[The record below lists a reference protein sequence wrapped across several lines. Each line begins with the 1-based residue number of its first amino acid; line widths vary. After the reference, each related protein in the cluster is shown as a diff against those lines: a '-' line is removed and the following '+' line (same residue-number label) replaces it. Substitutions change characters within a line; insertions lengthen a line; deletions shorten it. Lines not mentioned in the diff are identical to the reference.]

1 MFELLVI
8 VAFVWLLIKAIGL
21 AFKLTWGMA
30 KIVASILMVL
40 ALPLLIVC
48 LLFVG
53 GAILIVP
60 VAMIG
65 MAAGIMKSCIAQWT
79 LFRTGH
85 RASEC
90 RSLQV
95 TRHRRW
101 SRAI

>member
-1 MFELLVI
+1 MFELLTII
-8 VAFVWLLIKAIGL
+8 VFAWLLIKAIGL

-30 KIVASILMVL
+30 KIIASILMVL

-65 MAAGIMKSCIAQWT
+65 IAAGIMKSCIN
-79 LFRTGH
+79 
-85 RASEC
+85 
-90 RSLQV
+90 V
-95 TRHRRW
+95 
-101 SRAI
+101 

>member
-1 MFELLVI
+1 MFELLTI
-8 VAFVWLLIKAIGL
+8 VVFVWLLIKTIGL

-53 GAILIVP
+53 GAILIIP

-65 MAAGIMKSCIAQWT
+65 IAAGITKSCIKA
-79 LFRTGH
+79 
-85 RASEC
+85 
-90 RSLQV
+90 
-95 TRHRRW
+95 
-101 SRAI
+101 

>member
-1 MFELLVI
+1 MFELLTI
-8 VAFVWLLIKAIGL
+8 VVVVWLLIKTIGL

-30 KIVASILMVL
+30 KIVASILLVL

-65 MAAGIMKSCIAQWT
+65 IAAGIMKSCIKA
-79 LFRTGH
+79 
-85 RASEC
+85 
-90 RSLQV
+90 
-95 TRHRRW
+95 
-101 SRAI
+101 

>member
-1 MFELLVI
+1 MFELLTI
-8 VAFVWLLIKAIGL
+8 VVFVWLLIKTIGL

-30 KIVASILMVL
+30 KIIASILLVL

-65 MAAGIMKSCIAQWT
+65 IAAGIMKSCIKA
-79 LFRTGH
+79 
-85 RASEC
+85 
-90 RSLQV
+90 
-95 TRHRRW
+95 
-101 SRAI
+101 

>member
-1 MFELLVI
+1 MFELLTI
-8 VAFVWLLIKAIGL
+8 VVFVWLTIKAIGL

-65 MAAGIMKSCIAQWT
+65 VAAGIMKSCIKA
-79 LFRTGH
+79 
-85 RASEC
+85 
-90 RSLQV
+90 
-95 TRHRRW
+95 
-101 SRAI
+101 

>member
-1 MFELLVI
+1 MFELLTILVF
-8 VAFVWLLIKAIGL
+8 AWLLIKAIGL

-65 MAAGIMKSCIAQWT
+65 VAAGIMKSCIKA
-79 LFRTGH
+79 
-85 RASEC
+85 
-90 RSLQV
+90 
-95 TRHRRW
+95 
-101 SRAI
+101 

>member
-1 MFELLVI
+1 MFELLTI
-8 VAFVWLLIKAIGL
+8 VVFVWLSIKAIGL

-30 KIVASILMVL
+30 KIIASILMVL

-65 MAAGIMKSCIAQWT
+65 IAAGIMKSCI
-79 LFRTGH
+79 
-85 RASEC
+85 RA
-90 RSLQV
+90 
-95 TRHRRW
+95 
-101 SRAI
+101 

>member
-1 MFELLVI
+1 MFELLTII
-8 VAFVWLLIKAIGL
+8 VFVWLLIKAIGL

-30 KIVASILMVL
+30 KIIASILMVL

-65 MAAGIMKSCIAQWT
+65 IAAGIMKSCIKA
-79 LFRTGH
+79 
-85 RASEC
+85 
-90 RSLQV
+90 
-95 TRHRRW
+95 
-101 SRAI
+101 

>member
-1 MFELLVI
+1 MFELLTI
-8 VAFVWLLIKAIGL
+8 VVFVWLLTKAIGL
-21 AFKLTWGMA
+21 AFKLTWDMA

-65 MAAGIMKSCIAQWT
+65 IAAGIMKSCIKA
-79 LFRTGH
+79 
-85 RASEC
+85 
-90 RSLQV
+90 
-95 TRHRRW
+95 
-101 SRAI
+101 

>member
-1 MFELLVI
+1 MFELLTI
-8 VAFVWLLIKAIGL
+8 VVFVWLLIKTIGL

-30 KIVASILMVL
+30 KIIASILMVL

-65 MAAGIMKSCIAQWT
+65 IAAGIMKSCIKA
-79 LFRTGH
+79 
-85 RASEC
+85 
-90 RSLQV
+90 
-95 TRHRRW
+95 
-101 SRAI
+101 

>member
-1 MFELLVI
+1 MFELLTI
-8 VAFVWLLIKAIGL
+8 VVFVWLSIKAIGL

-30 KIVASILMVL
+30 KIVASILLVL

-65 MAAGIMKSCIAQWT
+65 IAAGIMKSCIKA
-79 LFRTGH
+79 
-85 RASEC
+85 
-90 RSLQV
+90 
-95 TRHRRW
+95 
-101 SRAI
+101 

>member
-1 MFELLVI
+1 MFELLTII
-8 VAFVWLLIKAIGL
+8 VFAWLLIKAIGL

-40 ALPLLIVC
+40 ALPLLILC

-65 MAAGIMKSCIAQWT
+65 IAAGIMKSCIKA
-79 LFRTGH
+79 
-85 RASEC
+85 
-90 RSLQV
+90 
-95 TRHRRW
+95 
-101 SRAI
+101 

>member
-1 MFELLVI
+1 MFELLTII
-8 VAFVWLLIKAIGL
+8 VFVWLLIKAIGL

-53 GAILIVP
+53 GVILIVP

-65 MAAGIMKSCIAQWT
+65 IAAGIMKSGIKA
-79 LFRTGH
+79 
-85 RASEC
+85 
-90 RSLQV
+90 
-95 TRHRRW
+95 
-101 SRAI
+101 

>member
-1 MFELLVI
+1 MFELLTII
-8 VAFVWLLIKAIGL
+8 VFVWLLVKAIGL

-65 MAAGIMKSCIAQWT
+65 IAAGIMKSCI
-79 LFRTGH
+79 
-85 RASEC
+85 RA
-90 RSLQV
+90 
-95 TRHRRW
+95 
-101 SRAI
+101 

>member
-1 MFELLVI
+1 MFELLTI
-8 VAFVWLLIKAIGL
+8 VVFVWLLIKTSGL

-30 KIVASILMVL
+30 KIVASILLVL

-65 MAAGIMKSCIAQWT
+65 IAAGIMKSCIKA
-79 LFRTGH
+79 
-85 RASEC
+85 
-90 RSLQV
+90 
-95 TRHRRW
+95 
-101 SRAI
+101 

>member
-1 MFELLVI
+1 MFELLTI
-8 VAFVWLLIKAIGL
+8 VVFAWLLAKAIGL

-30 KIVASILMVL
+30 KIAASILMVL

-65 MAAGIMKSCIAQWT
+65 IAAGIMKSCIKA
-79 LFRTGH
+79 
-85 RASEC
+85 
-90 RSLQV
+90 
-95 TRHRRW
+95 
-101 SRAI
+101 

>member
-1 MFELLVI
+1 MFELLTI
-8 VAFVWLLIKAIGL
+8 VVFVWLLVKAIGL

-53 GAILIVP
+53 GAILIIP

-65 MAAGIMKSCIAQWT
+65 IAAGIMKSCIKA
-79 LFRTGH
+79 
-85 RASEC
+85 
-90 RSLQV
+90 
-95 TRHRRW
+95 
-101 SRAI
+101 

>member
-1 MFELLVI
+1 MFELLTI
-8 VAFVWLLIKAIGL
+8 VVFVWLLIKSIGL

-30 KIVASILMVL
+30 KIIASILMVL

-65 MAAGIMKSCIAQWT
+65 IAAGIMKSCIKA
-79 LFRTGH
+79 
-85 RASEC
+85 
-90 RSLQV
+90 
-95 TRHRRW
+95 
-101 SRAI
+101 